1 VSRCSGC
8 MVKQEMLKDGHKE
21 VTLMRERLLTTV
33 WSSRVVG
40 HCVLIGEWGQ
50 VQPIANESSHTI

>member
-1 VSRCSGC
+1 